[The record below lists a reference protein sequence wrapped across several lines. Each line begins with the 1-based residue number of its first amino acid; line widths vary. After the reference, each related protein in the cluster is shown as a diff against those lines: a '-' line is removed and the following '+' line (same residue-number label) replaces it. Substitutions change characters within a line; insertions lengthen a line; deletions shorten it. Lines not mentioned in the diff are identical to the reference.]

1 MQATKR
7 SRVLSFYTI
16 PEYEEWREGE
26 GGSGWEIKY
35 YKGLGT
41 STKEEAIEY
50 FSDIDRH
57 RKEFVWQG
65 MAIVCQFPDL
75 GSHFLMRLKLT
86 ACQQEFELGWH
97 LHSG

>member
-1 MQATKR
+1 MPGLHSADMGCIVVAQATKR

-16 PEYEEWREGE
+16 PEYEEWREAE
-26 GGSGWEIKY
+26 GAVGWDIKY

-57 RKEFVWQG
+57 RKEFVWEGRGVRAPQS
-65 MAIVCQFPDL
+65 A
-75 GSHFLMRLKLT
+75 R
-86 ACQQEFELGWH
+86 
-97 LHSG
+97 